1 MTSSQLGDM
10 PNISNYEDT
19 HYALSEWEHHVQDE
33 AKARGIDTN
42 DTEAMEELDEILQ
55 EESRDHAE
63 ALEAEAY
70 EDSIGH

>member
-1 MTSSQLGDM
+1 MTSSQLGDIVGNE
-10 PNISNYEDT
+10 PELCY
-19 HYALSEWEHHVQDE
+19 SEWEHFVQDE
-33 AKARGIDTN
+33 AMSRGVDTN

-63 ALEAEAY
+63 ALEMEAY

>member
-1 MTSSQLGDM
+1 MTSSPLGD
-10 PNISNYEDT
+10 IVSNEPT
-19 HYALSEWEHHVQDE
+19 ICFSEWEHHVQDE
-33 AKARGIDTN
+33 AKARGVDTN

>member
-1 MTSSQLGDM
+1 MTSSQLGDIVGNE
-10 PNISNYEDT
+10 PTICF
-19 HYALSEWEHHVQDE
+19 SEWEHHLHEE
-33 AKARGIDTN
+33 AQARGVDTN